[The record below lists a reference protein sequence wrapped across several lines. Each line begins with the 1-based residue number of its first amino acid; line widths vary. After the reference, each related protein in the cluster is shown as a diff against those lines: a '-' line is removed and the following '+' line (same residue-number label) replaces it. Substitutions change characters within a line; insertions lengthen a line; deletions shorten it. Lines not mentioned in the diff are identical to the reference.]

1 MCVLKFW
8 REGLSKPSISSLSAL
23 RYQLVKD
30 PGLWLLL
37 LFLFFAVGYL
47 ALDMRIEYIY
57 IHVGGGGYIYI
68 YTWLKPALLHHSY
81 PTQVE
86 CVGVCVLCSRRHVIR
101 QVVHHK
107 WHAHQLTPK
116 QLVPPHCHHR

>member
-1 MCVLKFW
+1 MYVLKFW

-57 IHVGGGGYIYI
+57 IYMWVGADIYI
-68 YTWLKPALLHHSY
+68 YTHGSS
-81 PTQVE
+81 Q
-86 CVGVCVLCSRRHVIR
+86 LCSITPIP
-101 QVVHHK
+101 HK
-107 WHAHQLTPK
+107 
-116 QLVPPHCHHR
+116 

>member
-8 REGLSKPSISSLSAL
+8 REGLSKPSISSLTAL

-57 IHVGGGGYIYI
+57 IYIHVGGGGYIYI
-68 YTWLKPALLHHSY
+68 YIHMAQASFAPSLLSHTSR
-81 PTQVE
+81 V
-86 CVGVCVLCSRRHVIR
+86 CGCVCVMFP
-101 QVVHHK
+101 
-107 WHAHQLTPK
+107 TP
-116 QLVPPHCHHR
+116 CY

>member
-1 MCVLKFW
+1 MYVLKFW
-8 REGLSKPSISSLSAL
+8 REGLSKPSISSLTAL

-86 CVGVCVLCSRRHVIR
+86 CVCVCY
-101 QVVHHK
+101 
-107 WHAHQLTPK
+107 
-116 QLVPPHCHHR
+116 VPDAMLLGRWSITNGMRIS

>member
-1 MCVLKFW
+1 MLYVCVLKFW

-47 ALDMRIEYIY
+47 ALDMRIEYFKHFLI
-57 IHVGGGGYIYI
+57 
-68 YTWLKPALLHHSY
+68 
-81 PTQVE
+81 
-86 CVGVCVLCSRRHVIR
+86 IR
-101 QVVHHK
+101 E
-107 WHAHQLTPK
+107 AG
-116 QLVPPHCHHR
+116 

>member
-8 REGLSKPSISSLSAL
+8 REGLSKPSISSLTAL

-57 IHVGGGGYIYI
+57 IYMWVGADIYI
-68 YTWLKPALLHHSY
+68 YTHGSS
-81 PTQVE
+81 Q
-86 CVGVCVLCSRRHVIR
+86 LCSITPIP
-101 QVVHHK
+101 HK
-107 WHAHQLTPK
+107 
-116 QLVPPHCHHR
+116 

>member
-8 REGLSKPSISSLSAL
+8 REGLSKPSISSLTAL

-57 IHVGGGGYIYI
+57 IYIYMWVGADIYIYI
-68 YTWLKPALLHHSY
+68 YIHMAQASFAPSLLSHTSRVCACVFVMF
-81 PTQVE
+81 PTP
-86 CVGVCVLCSRRHVIR
+86 CY
-101 QVVHHK
+101 
-107 WHAHQLTPK
+107 
-116 QLVPPHCHHR
+116 